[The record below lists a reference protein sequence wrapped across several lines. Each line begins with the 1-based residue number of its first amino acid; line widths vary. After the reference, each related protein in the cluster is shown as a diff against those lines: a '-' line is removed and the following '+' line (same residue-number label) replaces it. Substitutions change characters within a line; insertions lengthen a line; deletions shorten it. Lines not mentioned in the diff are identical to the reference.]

1 MYFFFHLD
9 LNISFLLNFPKIKK
23 LIRDENKLL
32 QYLKEDERY
41 VHRSYE
47 VDFENKLIRKK
58 NIVAPPEVKPAPLEE
73 IEEVGEVR

>member
-1 MYFFFHLD
+1 
-9 LNISFLLNFPKIKK
+9 LLNFPKIKK

-32 QYLKEDERY
+32 QYLKEDEKY

-58 NIVAPPEVKPAPLEE
+58 NIVAAPSEIKPTPLEE
-73 IEEVGEVR
+73 IKEVREDEKPSENRENAE